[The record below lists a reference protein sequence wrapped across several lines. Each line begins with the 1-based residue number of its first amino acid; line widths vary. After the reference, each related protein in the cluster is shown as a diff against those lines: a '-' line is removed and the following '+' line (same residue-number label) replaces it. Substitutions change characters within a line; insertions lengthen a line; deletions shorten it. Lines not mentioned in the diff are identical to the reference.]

1 VEHLLQAQAYDEAA
15 AAIEHQAQ
23 PLFEA
28 GRLRTL
34 RRWVEALPEGACLA
48 RPRLLLFLGKA
59 LLKLGR
65 GQEAREILLR
75 AEEALAQTGDLAGWM
90 QAVADRSTL
99 ERLEGNYGE
108 ALRLAREVLPRATA
122 GDLQALVDLHRTIG
136 ICLHA
141 QGDMAGAERH
151 LRLALEY
158 SLTSS
163 GPYNQALA
171 YQDLGVCL
179 RAQGRMREA
188 EEAYQQALERWQRIG
203 SPGPLANTLN
213 NLAMGPFLRGDLS
226 EARVLLEQALEAA
239 RASLSPWLQALVQA
253 SLGDLYRDLGALSAA
268 RQAYEEGLLQA
279 RQARHAPL
287 IAYLLDAQ
295 GNLARRQGA
304 FDEARRLL
312 DEAQEAAGASQ
323 SSRAQVQVS
332 VGWLEVAQGRPEA
345 ALGSFEEAAGL
356 LERCGERLQLL
367 RAWLGQSLAL
377 DRLGRK
383 KGAQAVLAR
392 AVALAK
398 EMGVCEPF
406 LAEKELLLPVLRR
419 APQKAGNAFLA
430 RLLDRLAS
438 RPPSRESPAGREL
451 PPLRIFALGPGRVF
465 RGEEP
470 IGLKAWGARRARELF
485 FYLFF
490 HSPVRK
496 QEIGLALWPDRDPD
510 RVTSSFHA
518 TLYRARRA
526 TGAPLVTLREDRY
539 HWVHPDTWCDVV
551 EFERLLA
558 EAERL
563 PESDPRKLGLLE
575 QALSLYRGDFLEDLD
590 SEWCIL
596 RREELAGRRLQVW
609 LKLGQ
614 LYLQHENWQ
623 RAEEAFL
630 RALEIDNLR
639 EEAYRG
645 LMECYLRSGERARAI
660 QTYRR
665 CRRLLARELHIA
677 PSEETEALYRTIA
690 HKPR

>member
-1 VEHLLQAQAYDEAA
+1 
-15 AAIEHQAQ
+15 
-23 PLFEA
+23 
-28 GRLRTL
+28 
-34 RRWVEALPEGACLA
+34 
-48 RPRLLLFLGKA
+48 
-59 LLKLGR
+59 LGR

-383 KGAQAVLAR
+383 KGAQAVLVR

-419 APQKAGNAFLA
+419 APQGTLSWPACWTGSPLARRRAKAPPAGNCRHCGSSPWDRGASSVA
-430 RLLDRLAS
+430 RS
-438 RPPSRESPAGREL
+438 
-451 PPLRIFALGPGRVF
+451 
-465 RGEEP
+465 
-470 IGLKAWGARRARELF
+470 
-485 FYLFF
+485 
-490 HSPVRK
+490 
-496 QEIGLALWPDRDPD
+496 
-510 RVTSSFHA
+510 
-518 TLYRARRA
+518 
-526 TGAPLVTLREDRY
+526 
-539 HWVHPDTWCDVV
+539 
-551 EFERLLA
+551 
-558 EAERL
+558 
-563 PESDPRKLGLLE
+563 
-575 QALSLYRGDFLEDLD
+575 
-590 SEWCIL
+590 
-596 RREELAGRRLQVW
+596 
-609 LKLGQ
+609 
-614 LYLQHENWQ
+614 
-623 RAEEAFL
+623 
-630 RALEIDNLR
+630 
-639 EEAYRG
+639 
-645 LMECYLRSGERARAI
+645 RSG
-660 QTYRR
+660 
-665 CRRLLARELHIA
+665 
-677 PSEETEALYRTIA
+677 
-690 HKPR
+690 